1 MDSKKAAL
9 FTILGAILVMP
20 LPAASKPVKHFK
32 RGSHFQLHDLPAGR
46 FRDRLSGLPDH
57 VRHRGL
63 GNLDNISFT
72 EIDLAHLRV
81 NDQGD
86 VFYADLFE
94 APDTTSAVAQPSAA
108 SSADTVMTESDVFAL
123 HSLPGSK
130 NVIYLDFN
138 GRDIAGTTWNSDYP
152 KNTVLKAKAFTS
164 DNDIAHFS
172 NAELLQIAEIW
183 HQVAEDFAPFAVDV
197 TTDEP
202 AVFGPT
208 TGTVL
213 ITSDVDSNGVA
224 MPAYQQ
230 ASGASAVDVWGNR
243 DYADYYSPA
252 FVYYNATG
260 LDPTNIA
267 LIASHEM
274 GHNLGLAH
282 DGYSNG
288 GSHLDY
294 YAGSGWGASS
304 WAPIM
309 GSGYNK
315 SVTEW
320 NNGDY
325 PGATQSQD
333 DTAIIAEKLG
343 YRPDDHDGITPL
355 AIALDGS
362 IQSTNPETD
371 PNNTMPYNK
380 GIIGTRDDVDYFMLD
395 AAGSINLTATPAWE
409 AFYSPDRRGTNLD
422 IKLALYDSNG
432 NKLAESDSQTDTDA
446 TITTSLQPGH
456 YLLAVEGV
464 GNFVTAYSD
473 YGSLGQ
479 YFITGNVA
487 VPPPTAKASVSRQKG
502 KSKYTLSFS
511 SDGTVDPANAA
522 LTYLWDFGDGFSSNQ
537 KHHEHVYCS
546 PGTYRA
552 RLFVTNTTGLTGQSM
567 ITHTIA
573 GKPTTKKSA
582 ACKTHQVGD
591 AYWLGLDAIGVND
604 APVARGAGSKV
615 PKKSKFSILFSS
627 EGSGDVDGDAL
638 SYVWDFGDGFT
649 SAEKN
654 HEHTYCAPGTYNVT
668 LKVTD
673 PDGLSGQK
681 VFTQVIKGSKP
692 TAKSLADCQVHAGA
706 SEDGR
711 V

>member
-1 MDSKKAAL
+1 
-9 FTILGAILVMP
+9 MP
-20 LPAASKPVKHFK
+20 
-32 RGSHFQLHDLPAGR
+32 D
-46 FRDRLSGLPDH
+46 
-57 VRHRGL
+57 
-63 GNLDNISFT
+63 
-72 EIDLAHLRV
+72 
-81 NDQGD
+81 
-86 VFYADLFE
+86 
-94 APDTTSAVAQPSAA
+94 
-108 SSADTVMTESDVFAL
+108 
-123 HSLPGSK
+123 SK

-172 NAELLQIAEIW
+172 LTELSQIAEIW
-183 HQVAEDFAPFAVDV
+183 HQVAEDFAPFDVDV
-197 TTDEP
+197 TTEEP
-202 AVFGPT
+202 SVLGPT
-208 TGTVL
+208 TGTIL

-230 ASGASAVDVWGNR
+230 ASGASAVDVWGKS
-243 DYADYYSPA
+243 DYASYYSPA

-260 LDPTNIA
+260 LEPANIA

-282 DGYSNG
+282 DGYSDG
-288 GSHLDY
+288 GSHQDY
-294 YAGSGWGASS
+294 YAGSGWGESS

-315 SVTEW
+315 NVTEW
-320 NNGDY
+320 SNGDY
-325 PGATQSQD
+325 PGATQTQD

-355 AIALDGS
+355 VIASDGS
-362 IQSTNPETD
+362 IQSTTPETD
-371 PNNTMPYNK
+371 PNNTIPYNK

-395 AAGSINLTATPAWE
+395 AAGSINLLATPAWE

-422 IKLALYDSNG
+422 IKLVLYDWYG
-432 NKLAESDSQTDTDA
+432 NNIAESDSQIGTDA
-446 TITTSLQPGH
+446 EITTSLQPGH

-479 YFITGNVA
+479 YFITGHVA

-502 KSKYTLSFS
+502 KSKYTFRFS
-511 SDGTVDPANAA
+511 GDGSVDSDNAA
-522 LTYLWDFGDGFSSNQ
+522 LTYLWDFGDGFSSDQ
-537 KHHEHVYCS
+537 KYHEHVYCS

-552 RLFVTNTTGLTGQSM
+552 RLFVTNTTTGLTGQSLL
-567 ITHTIA
+567 THTIA

-582 ACKTHQVGD
+582 DCKTHQVGD
-591 AYWLGLDAIGVND
+591 AYWLGLDTRGVND
-604 APVARGAGSKV
+604 APVARASGSKV
-615 PKKSKFSILFSS
+615 PKRPKFSVLFSS

-638 SYVWDFGDGFT
+638 SYVWEFGDGFT
-649 SAEKN
+649 STEKN
-654 HEHTYCAPGTYNVT
+654 HEHAYCAPGSYTVKLT
-668 LKVTD
+668 VTD
-673 PDGLSGQK
+673 PGGLSGQK
-681 VFTQVIKGSKP
+681 MFTQVIKGSKS
-692 TAKSLADCQVHAGA
+692 TAKSLEDCQAYA
-706 SEDGR
+706 KTSRDGH